1 MRCVYFLS
9 FLIISV
15 IVNAKGLT
23 RGVKIKFSNG
33 ETYLTKENKSIIIDE
48 YLKTGEGDWL
58 YFTTVS
64 VKEIGENRL
73 LAFKN
78 AKVRNREIGKFLKE
92 SGVQNEQMK
101 YKYSSFEHVW
111 VNKPSKLESS
121 VSVVNEDQSTTS
133 SVRSFRNIDGYT
145 FELPSGNLIEFKS
158 MSFEGM
164 SQDIITVKI
173 KEYSTKKDFVKYGV
187 TAQGDKGMLETQG
200 MYFVEA
206 YSNEDKVNLRR
217 GMSYKL
223 KIKGGKTS
231 ETFSSFYGREK
242 GGELTWVENPT
253 EKFYPTNL
261 NEEIVNTGV
270 EVFEEE
276 VATTPPANNSSG
288 KFGNF
293 YVDADGNLQ
302 ALTTQQAVKDVYDK
316 VETSNALG
324 NYLVGK
330 FSQLGWINCDRFYSA
345 PETITMKIKIDQ
357 GLSEKGYSVYVIFK
371 DINSVLPLYRV
382 TNGAYQTPQI
392 PKGVDATVFAVQAN
406 GKEGNRLAFKSIK
419 TTDEKIT
426 SLNSQEVGETEVE
439 RYMNDVIY

>member
-1 MRCVYFLS
+1 MRYLCFLS

-15 IVNAKGLT
+15 VSNGKGLT
-23 RGVKIKFSNG
+23 RGVKIKFNNG
-33 ETYLTKENKSIIIDE
+33 DNHLSIENRSIIVEE
-48 YLKTGEGDWL
+48 YLKIGEGDWL
-58 YFTTVS
+58 YFTTVTI
-64 VKEIGENRL
+64 KEIAENSL
-73 LAFKN
+73 QAFKN
-78 AKVRNREIGKFLKE
+78 AKIRNRAIGKFLQE
-92 SGVQNEQMK
+92 SGVKNGQMK

-111 VNKPSKLESS
+111 VNKPLKLASS
-121 VSVVNEDQSTTS
+121 VKVDKNDQSQTS

-164 SQDIITVKI
+164 TQDIITVKI
-173 KEYSTKKDFVKYGV
+173 KEYAAKKDFVKYGV

-206 YSNEDKVNLRR
+206 YSSNEKVNLRR

-231 ETFSSFYGREK
+231 ETFSSFYGRDK
-242 GGELTWVENPT
+242 GGELTWVENPN
-253 EKFYPTNL
+253 EKFYTTSL
-261 NEEIVNTGV
+261 NEEIINTAV
-270 EVFEEE
+270 EESNDENI
-276 VATTPPANNSSG
+276 TSTPSNNASG
-288 KFGNF
+288 KFGDF
-293 YVDADGNLQ
+293 YLDSDGNLQ
-302 ALTTQQAVKDVYDK
+302 ALTTQQSVKDVYDK
-316 VETSNALG
+316 VEKSSALG

-330 FSQLGWINCDRFYSA
+330 FSQLGWINCDRFYNA

-419 TTDEKIT
+419 TTNEKIT
-426 SLNSQEVGETEVE
+426 SLNSQEVGEAEVE
-439 RYMNDVIY
+439 RYMNDIVY